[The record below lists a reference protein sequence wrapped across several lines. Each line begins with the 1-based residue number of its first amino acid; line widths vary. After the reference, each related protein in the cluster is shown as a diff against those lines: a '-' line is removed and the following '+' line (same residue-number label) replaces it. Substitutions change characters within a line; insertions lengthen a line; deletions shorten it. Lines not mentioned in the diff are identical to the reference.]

1 MVARLLR
8 LLTAKPYLFDS
19 LAFFVLFV
27 RVKLRLE
34 LENLALLGGRE
45 VLGVCHRDH
54 YPLMIP
60 MMTMITLIRGN
71 FTLNFQTPAVGVEDD
86 FSAD

>member
-60 MMTMITLIRGN
+60 MMTIIRGN